1 MTEDKAN
8 INCDSA
14 NLTKV
19 KSLQLSEYSKLSLGL
34 SDFLCVFD
42 HYDHDI
48 CFKNSI
54 TKLVNK

>member
-19 KSLQLSEYSKLSLGL
+19 KSLQLSEYSNIFLGEGGD
-34 SDFLCVFD
+34 SRR
-42 HYDHDI
+42 I
-48 CFKNSI
+48 
-54 TKLVNK
+54 

>member
-1 MTEDKAN
+1 MTEDKYT
-8 INCDSA
+8 A

-19 KSLQLSEYSKLSLGL
+19 KSLQLSEYSKIFLGL
-34 SDFLCVFD
+34 SDFLYIFD